1 MALTDA
7 FVKEILAVIRQSYI
21 YTVPIF
27 PMFLMAAGCSSLL
40 PTSQTQSPTFQS
52 FNEARLAVESLVPK
66 QSDLASLAEKSL
78 TPAKQPNTLIL
89 THTDIVRKVV
99 NGSVLGKEDLDPG
112 IMTCLNA
119 HDACRGWELN
129 VTHISKA
136 RTGGFWADFFNFKR
150 RTETTGWRFN
160 ALILL
165 VNDVVVYRGWG
176 GQPAINEVEV
186 NTNPLGPLQEMAPS
200 AVTGNR

>member
-1 MALTDA
+1 MAT
-7 FVKEILAVIRQSYI
+7 
-21 YTVPIF
+21 
-27 PMFLMAAGCSSLL
+27 GCSSLL
-40 PTSQTQSPTFQS
+40 PKSHTQSPTFQS
-52 FNEARLAVESLVPK
+52 FDEARLAVESLIPK
-66 QSDLASLAEKSL
+66 QSDLDSLSEKGL

-112 IMTCLNA
+112 IVTCLNA
-119 HDACRGWELN
+119 RDACRGCELN
-129 VTHISKA
+129 VAHISKA
-136 RTGGFWADFFNFKR
+136 RTGDCWADFVNFKR

-176 GQPAINEVEV
+176 GQPVINEVEV
-186 NTNPLGPLQEMAPS
+186 NTNPLGPLQEMGPS
-200 AVTGNR
+200 TVTGNR